1 MDPIFGKC
9 KIDGC
14 KCECWYE
21 SKHDGDVCGAL
32 GCKHRQGEHKIIL
45 LRNFKTEDLIT
56 PEGMLLKRECN
67 CTNGSSAANVKL
79 SSSVAAPGILKDNES
94 EVTFL
99 PRDVDPVR
107 SELQRTFTGLV
118 NCSQLFASIN
128 FV

>member
-67 CTNGSSAANVKL
+67 CTKGSSAANVKL

-99 PRDVDPVR
+99 PRDVGLSCR
-107 SELQRTFTGLV
+107 ELSLG
-118 NCSQLFASIN
+118 
-128 FV
+128 